1 MSTSSKINKRNN
13 LTVRLDDFTLEELT
27 EASEDLKMSKAEII
41 RLALRDELKQ
51 LRSYKAQQISKE
63 NQLEILDSMKQL
75 TNEIN
80 RLWRE
85 SNAANRNINQI
96 AKALNSHYETSD
108 IAILKVVSQA
118 RRANTSL
125 EQELLELK
133 MEVKNLC
140 LLLE

>member
-118 RRANTSL
+118 RRVNTSL

>member
-96 AKALNSHYETSD
+96 AKALNSHHETSD

-118 RRANTSL
+118 RRVNTSL